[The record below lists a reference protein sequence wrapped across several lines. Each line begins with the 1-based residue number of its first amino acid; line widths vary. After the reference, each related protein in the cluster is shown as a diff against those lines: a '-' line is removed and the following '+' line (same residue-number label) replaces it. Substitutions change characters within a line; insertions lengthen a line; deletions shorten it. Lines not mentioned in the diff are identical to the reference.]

1 MADTPDLDA
10 LAKTYLDL
18 WQRQL
23 SGMTENPETVKQLSQ
38 AAQQGLEITQEIGK
52 AWGETFLQSMQ
63 DQGVAKSPMTA
74 QHEPSKNTAKES
86 HDDEGS
92 KQQDA
97 RTPGSKTPASAP
109 GGDEQRIH
117 DLERRIALLEKRLAA
132 LDTGAGKRRR
142 SSHKKT

>member
-10 LAKTYLDL
+10 LAKTYIDL

-23 SGMTENPETVKQLSQ
+23 SGMTENPEAVKQLTQ
-38 AAQQGLEITQEIGK
+38 AAQQGLELTQEIGK

-74 QHEPSKNTAKES
+74 QHEPSKNAAKES

-92 KQQDA
+92 KA
-97 RTPGSKTPASAP
+97 RTPGAKTPASAP

-117 DLERRIALLEKRLAA
+117 DLERRIAVLEERLAA
-132 LDTGAGKRRR
+132 MDTGAGKRRR